1 MLIDIYSAT
10 KLFSEQCQS
19 DEYLIIDVPNMR
31 QTFRDGL
38 LKLTVSLGTE
48 SSHRLPSLREG
59 KLVMAEAGRVSD
71 RELTLIQEDGTS
83 EVVGEMP
90 LVNASGN
97 LNQRMLKI

>member
-1 MLIDIYSAT
+1 MLIDIYSAI

-38 LKLTVSLGTE
+38 LKLTVSLGPE

-97 LNQRMLKI
+97 LNQRMLKF